1 MEAESGSAPIDGST
15 PGPDTSREWGLT
27 PRIRA
32 RAVAVAEILLC
43 SSVPTQVLIGAA
55 LALWGWSPFDG
66 DQLSLRFV
74 VTLSIAD
81 TLLLIALMVLL
92 TRAHGESVKALW
104 IGDRPVAR
112 EAIVGLLLV
121 PAVFLMVVVL
131 LNVLRIAAP
140 WLHNVPTNPLEQ
152 LAATP
157 GQAALFALVAI
168 LAGGVREELQRAFL
182 LRRFERHL
190 GGVTTGI
197 IVLSVAFGM
206 GHVVQGWDAVITT
219 GTLGAFWAV
228 LYVRR
233 RSVIAPMVS
242 HAGFNTIEVVRV
254 AIVGV

>member
-1 MEAESGSAPIDGST
+1 
-15 PGPDTSREWGLT
+15 
-27 PRIRA
+27 
-32 RAVAVAEILLC
+32 
-43 SSVPTQVLIGAA
+43 
-55 LALWGWSPFDG
+55 
-66 DQLSLRFV
+66 
-74 VTLSIAD
+74 
-81 TLLLIALMVLL
+81 
-92 TRAHGESVKALW
+92 VKALW

-190 GGVTTGI
+190 GGVTVGI
-197 IVLSVAFGM
+197 VVLSVAFGM

-254 AIVGV
+254 AIVGL